1 MKISE
6 GDNKNNINTVKFY
19 EYFNT
24 KEEFAIVMEL
34 CDENMIY
41 FLSNKKKG
49 IDEIRKIMKD
59 LNNIINEKKIIFRH
73 HKLENI
79 LYINKEKTKY
89 IVKLINNCD
98 LIFEL
103 NRLNS
108 SLTRQHNC
116 LNAPEVLKKIN
127 FDEKYGV

>member
-1 MKISE
+1 MK
-6 GDNKNNINTVKFY
+6 
-19 EYFNT
+19 
-24 KEEFAIVMEL
+24 
-34 CDENMIY
+34 
-41 FLSNKKKG
+41 
-49 IDEIRKIMKD
+49 
-59 LNNIINEKKIIFRH
+59 KKIIFRH

-127 FDEKYGV
+127 FDENMEFRYINVCIIF

>member
-59 LNNIINEKKIIFRH
+59 INNIINEKKN
-73 HKLENI
+73 NI
-79 LYINKEKTKY
+79 PA
-89 IVKLINNCD
+89 
-98 LIFEL
+98 
-103 NRLNS
+103 S
-108 SLTRQHNC
+108 
-116 LNAPEVLKKIN
+116 
-127 FDEKYGV
+127 